1 MNDKHD
7 ELLNDL
13 INYYSSDEDEMNGDT
28 TVIPAIKSE
37 PEPQEELLG
46 DTLIMDVTPKSTAV
60 AEETTVIDVPGS
72 PEPEIPQ
79 DEIFGN
85 LDVNGNVIPRR
96 EREIP
101 RRRIEPPQAPQSGR
115 HIHVAPA
122 RKTGAWHSLK
132 PLWATFIVSIMLVLS
147 FLFYVTDTGII
158 GTYKS
163 NFTYNLSLILRVF
176 GIEYDV
182 TNELP
187 VIGDNNPFGIT
198 AHAEGEGIEYD
209 TVSEKKVSIPFSE
222 ADTAYFE
229 KYKNGV
235 VCAKSNYICF
245 INKNGKK
252 KWELETQI
260 SNPLLSASG
269 KYIAVAG
276 KNSTYLNLYKGKK
289 LLYSVQVS
297 GKIKDCSVSEKGDV
311 AIVTDKTAYKG
322 GVLVFNKKGEEVF
335 SWISGVNYI
344 TSVTML
350 KSRNVAVSL
359 VSTENSVKSYV
370 MLFDIFSTD
379 PINGTEITDSL
390 VFDSVAYKNNTYACA
405 DNSITSV
412 NSDGELNYSVR
423 FDNMNITHTASD
435 KKGWRAVSYTEAHLP
450 YINIYNKNGDLYSTS
465 ATEAIPNYIDLYK
478 STVLYNNGR
487 DVICGEI
494 DDIKSRYSAPM
505 TVKNLI
511 LINRSTYM
519 VVYENSLE
527 IIKR

>member
-13 INYYSSDEDEMNGDT
+13 ISYYNSDEDEISGDT
-28 TVIPAIKSE
+28 TIIPAIKPE

-46 DTLIMDVTPKSTAV
+46 DTLIMTPPQSASEIT
-60 AEETTVIDVPGS
+60 EETTVIDIPDAG
-72 PEPEIPQ
+72 EPEVPQ

-85 LDVNGNVIPRR
+85 LDINGNVIPRQ

-101 RRRIEPPQAPQSGR
+101 RRRIQPPQTPQTGR
-115 HIHVAPA
+115 HIHVAPV
-122 RKTGAWHSLK
+122 RKTGLWHSLK
-132 PLWATFIVSIMLVLS
+132 PFWATVIVSVMLVLS

-163 NFTYNLSLILRVF
+163 NFSYNLSLILRVF
-176 GIEYDV
+176 GIEYDI
-182 TNELP
+182 TDSLP
-187 VIGDNNPFGIT
+187 VIGDNNMFGIT

-209 TVSEKKVSIPFSE
+209 TVKEKKVSIPFSE
-222 ADTAYFE
+222 ADTACFE
-229 KYKNGV
+229 KYENGV

-245 INKNGKK
+245 INKKGDRE
-252 KWELETQI
+252 WEFETQI

-297 GKIKDCSVSEKGDV
+297 DKIKDCSVSEKGDV
-311 AIVTDKTAYKG
+311 ALLTDKTAYKG

-379 PINGTEITDSL
+379 PINGTEIADSL
-390 VFDSVAYKNNTYACA
+390 VFDSTAYKNNTYACA

-423 FDNMNITHTASD
+423 FDNMNITHTATD
-435 KKGWRAVSYTEAHLP
+435 KKGWRAVSYTESHLP
-450 YINIYNKNGDLYSTS
+450 YINIYNKRGSLYSTS
-465 ATEAIPNYIDLYK
+465 ATESIPNYIDLYK